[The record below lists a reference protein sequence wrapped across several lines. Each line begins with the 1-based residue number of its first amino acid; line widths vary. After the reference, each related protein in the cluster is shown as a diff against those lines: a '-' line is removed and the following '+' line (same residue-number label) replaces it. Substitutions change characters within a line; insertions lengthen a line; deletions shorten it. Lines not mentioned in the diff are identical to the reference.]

1 MNGFT
6 DPIRLISL
14 TPEFTDV
21 VRSLLAHP
29 AGLRLYLI
37 VAAALFTLGLV
48 ACMARRNA
56 IGILIGI
63 ELILNA
69 AILNFMAF
77 WHFRGGLATDPTMAG
92 PIMGVFLIVL
102 AACEAALALAI
113 LLNLYF
119 NFGTVEVDSVHQMK
133 R

>member
-1 MNGFT
+1 MSQYLHIVIDYLLKAAQFLG
-6 DPIRLISL
+6 L
-14 TPEFTDV
+14 TPGQ
-21 VRSLLAHP
+21 P
-29 AGLRLYLI
+29 AGLHLYLI
-37 VAAALFTLGLV
+37 VAAILFVLGLV

-77 WHFRGGLATDPTMAG
+77 WRFRGGMETDAAAMAG
-92 PIMGVFLIVL
+92 PMFGIFAMIL
-102 AACEAALALAI
+102 AACEAAIALAI

>member
-1 MNGFT
+1 MNANLVTTLG
-6 DPIRLISL
+6 LNS
-14 TPEFTDV
+14 
-21 VRSLLAHP
+21 AQP
-29 AGLRLYLI
+29 AGLHVYLF
-37 VAAALFTLGLV
+37 AAACLFVLGLI

-77 WHFRGGLATDPTMAG
+77 WHFRGGQSADPAMSG
-92 PIMGVFLIVL
+92 PMFGIFIIIL
-102 AACEAALALAI
+102 AACEAAIALAI

-119 NFGTVEVDSVHQMK
+119 NFGSVEVDSAHEMK

>member
-1 MNGFT
+1 M
-6 DPIRLISL
+6 
-14 TPEFTDV
+14 TPELHNMLGLSSDAPV
-21 VRSLLAHP
+21 GLHLYLLA
-29 AGLRLYLI
+29 
-37 VAAALFTLGLV
+37 AAVLFVLGLV

-77 WHFRGGLATDPTMAG
+77 WHFRGGQAVDPSMSG
-92 PIMGVFLIVL
+92 PLFGIFAIVL
-102 AACEAALALAI
+102 AACEAAVALAI

-119 NFGTVEVDSVHQMK
+119 NFGTVEVDSVHQMQG
-133 R
+133 

>member
-1 MNGFT
+1 MNETMLTYFGLGGAT
-6 DPIRLISL
+6 PI
-14 TPEFTDV
+14 
-21 VRSLLAHP
+21 
-29 AGLRLYLI
+29 GLNAYLI
-37 VAAALFTLGLV
+37 VAALLFVFGLI

-77 WHFRGGLATDPTMAG
+77 WRFGGGVTEGPGAMAG
-92 PIMGVFLIVL
+92 PMFGVFIIIL
-102 AACEAALALAI
+102 AACEAAVALAV

-119 NFGTVEVDSVHQMK
+119 NFGTVEVDSIHK
-133 R
+133 LNR

>member
-1 MNGFT
+1 MNGF
-6 DPIRLISL
+6 
-14 TPEFTDV
+14 
-21 VRSLLAHP
+21 LAHLQGGGA
-29 AGLRLYLI
+29 AGASLQAYLL
-37 VAAALFTLGLV
+37 VSALLFAFGLV

-77 WHFRGGLATDPTMAG
+77 WRFGGNPVAG
-92 PIMGVFLIVL
+92 ASPDYSGPMFGIFIIIL
-102 AACEAALALAI
+102 AACEAAVALAV
-113 LLNLYF
+113 LLSLYF
-119 NFGTVEVDSVHQMK
+119 NFGTVEVDSVRQMK

>member
-1 MNGFT
+1 MSGGTLN
-6 DPIRLISL
+6 SL
-14 TPEFTDV
+14 GIHSGYPV
-21 VRSLLAHP
+21 
-29 AGLRLYLI
+29 GLHIYLF
-37 VAAALFTLGLV
+37 VAAVLFVLGLT

-77 WHFRGGLATDPTMAG
+77 WHFRGGLDADPLMAG
-92 PIMGVFLIVL
+92 PTFGVFVIIL
-102 AACEAALALAI
+102 AACEAAVALAI

-119 NFGTVEVDSVHQMK
+119 NFGSVEVDSMRQMK

>member
-1 MNGFT
+1 MFLA
-6 DPIRLISL
+6 DPTGLHTYL
-14 TPEFTDV
+14 V
-21 VRSLLAHP
+21 VSALLF
-29 AGLRLYLI
+29 
-37 VAAALFTLGLV
+37 VLGLI

-69 AILNFMAF
+69 AILNFMVF
-77 WHFRGGLATDPTMAG
+77 WHFRGGQATDSTLAG
-92 PIMGVFLIVL
+92 PMMGIFLIVL
-102 AACEAALALAI
+102 AACEAAIALAV

-119 NFGTVEVDSVHQMK
+119 NFGTVEVDSIRRMK